1 MNFMRRI
8 LFISA
13 LGLLFSSAS
22 KAQNDRETIEG
33 NGKLITRDV
42 PVKSFNELKANG
54 VYELKLTQGDKE
66 AVRIEAD
73 ENLQEFFTVTNEG
86 SRLIINT
93 EKLKDK
99 NLKGKIK
106 MKVYITFKN
115 LRNLEIGTVG
125 SVQSENQL
133 AFDDLD
139 FKNKSVGNV
148 NLKLTANKFNMEN
161 KSVGNVELSGKA
173 EDVTVKNNGV
183 GSLDASDFVVQ
194 TMDIENSGV
203 GNAAVNAQKTL
214 KVRDSFLGKVS
225 NKGTA
230 PVRKMNKVAI

>member
-1 MNFMRRI
+1 MSRI

-33 NGKLITRDV
+33 NGKLVTRDV
-42 PVKSFNELKANG
+42 PVKSFSELKANG

-66 AVRIEAD
+66 TVRIEAD
-73 ENLQEFFTVTNEG
+73 ENLQEYFTVTNEG
-86 SRLIINT
+86 SKLIINT
-93 EKLKDK
+93 EKLRDK
-99 NLKGKIK
+99 NLKGKVK
-106 MKVYITFKN
+106 MKVYISFKN
-115 LRNLEIGTVG
+115 LKNLEIATVG

-173 EDVTVKNNGV
+173 EVVTVKNNGV
-183 GSLDASDFVVQ
+183 GSLDASDFIVQ

-225 NKGTA
+225 NKGAATA
-230 PVRKMNKVAI
+230 RKMNKVAI

>member
-1 MNFMRRI
+1 MRRI
-8 LFISA
+8 LFIAA

-73 ENLQEFFTVTNEG
+73 ENLQEYFTVTNEG

-115 LRNLEIGTVG
+115 LKNLEIGTVG

-133 AFDDLD
+133 AFDDLN

-225 NKGTA
+225 NKGAA

>member
-1 MNFMRRI
+1 MRRI

-13 LGLLFSSAS
+13 FGLLLSSAS

-66 AVRIEAD
+66 GVRIEAD
-73 ENLQEFFTVTNEG
+73 ENLQEYFTVTNEG
-86 SRLIINT
+86 SKLIINT

-99 NLKGKIK
+99 NLKGKVK
-106 MKVYITFKN
+106 MKVYISFKN
-115 LRNLEIGTVG
+115 LKNLEIGTVG

-173 EDVTVKNNGV
+173 EVVTVKNNGV
-183 GSLDASDFVVQ
+183 GSLDASDFIVQ

-225 NKGTA
+225 NKGAATA
-230 PVRKMNKVAI
+230 RKMNKVAI

>member
-1 MNFMRRI
+1 MRRI
-8 LFISA
+8 LFIAA

-73 ENLQEFFTVTNEG
+73 ENLQEYFTVTNEG

-115 LRNLEIGTVG
+115 LKNLEIGTVG

-183 GSLDASDFVVQ
+183 GSLDASNFVVQ

-225 NKGTA
+225 NKGAA